1 MAERW
6 SCKPKVMSSI
16 LIGGK
21 HFFFKKNYQWKKF
34 MTPTWFEHAA
44 FWSGVRRATVAPR
57 SQLNHKLTKLRR
69 KQNEG
74 STEIWTR
81 IAGFKVQSANHYT
94 IEPWLVSQIFKVGKD
109 HKCLSHSMY
118 SVNFVFCVQI
128 SYFADIISGLSWGK
142 YDIWTKKIILFP
154 AGFEP
159 ATLCVWST
167 RDNHYTKETHI
178 LQGGNCNW

>member
-1 MAERW
+1 MKASIAQWQSVGLVNQRSWVQSSLEANDF
-6 SCKPKVMSSI
+6 CKRRQAKYIFLVGPPPFNNFDGV
-16 LIGGK
+16 GK
-21 HFFFKKNYQWKKF
+21 QKSF

-57 SQLNHKLTKLRR
+57 SHNDKRVK
-69 KQNEG
+69 KIG

-118 SVNFVFCVQI
+118 SVNFVFGVQI

-142 YDIWTKKIILFP
+142 YDIWTRKK
-154 AGFEP
+154 
-159 ATLCVWST
+159 
-167 RDNHYTKETHI
+167 
-178 LQGGNCNW
+178 

>member
-1 MAERW
+1 
-6 SCKPKVMSSI
+6 
-16 LIGGK
+16 
-21 HFFFKKNYQWKKF
+21 

-57 SQLNHKLTKLRR
+57 SHIDKRVK
-69 KQNEG
+69 KIG

-94 IEPWLVSQIFKVGKD
+94 IEPRLVCWIDFLGQDISCLMLWNNLRFQCLYHFAYICLPIFTG
-109 HKCLSHSMY
+109 
-118 SVNFVFCVQI
+118 
-128 SYFADIISGLSWGK
+128 
-142 YDIWTKKIILFP
+142 KKIFCLFP

-167 RDNHYTKETHI
+167 RDNHYTKETVCWNRPKKVWWSLNSNI
-178 LQGGNCNW
+178 WAKRFVIPSGDRTQDLWIRSPTRYPLR

>member
-1 MAERW
+1 
-6 SCKPKVMSSI
+6 
-16 LIGGK
+16 
-21 HFFFKKNYQWKKF
+21 

-57 SQLNHKLTKLRR
+57 SHPHNTSKNYQ
-69 KQNEG
+69 G

-94 IEPWLVSQIFKVGKD
+94 IEPWHVQLFLQTKLHLTTVSFSIVF
-109 HKCLSHSMY
+109 SS
-118 SVNFVFCVQI
+118 SVEKTSKTLLPACFLYQAFQT
-128 SYFADIISGLSWGK
+128 FQK
-142 YDIWTKKIILFP
+142 HLFP

-167 RDNHYTKETHI
+167 RDNHYTKETTQDIGENLLLPAEEWQSEHWWSKNI
-178 LQGGNCNW
+178 FIPSGDRTQDLWIRSPTRYPLR